1 VGGRLGAKRQPDFV
15 SAMRRQQQLTYGLER
30 KLTLDKK
37 GCIGRG
43 CIIREGMLS
52 PSKLFWSQLGTLKD
66 QMVTM
71 SKADYK
77 RKADQAYEMAALAAQ
92 DGDAPDYARQLAKA
106 KEYDRLAQESE

>member
-1 VGGRLGAKRQPDFV
+1 M
-15 SAMRRQQQLTYGLER
+15 SE
-30 KLTLDKK
+30 
-37 GCIGRG
+37 
-43 CIIREGMLS
+43 
-52 PSKLFWSQLGTLKD
+52 
-66 QMVTM
+66 M